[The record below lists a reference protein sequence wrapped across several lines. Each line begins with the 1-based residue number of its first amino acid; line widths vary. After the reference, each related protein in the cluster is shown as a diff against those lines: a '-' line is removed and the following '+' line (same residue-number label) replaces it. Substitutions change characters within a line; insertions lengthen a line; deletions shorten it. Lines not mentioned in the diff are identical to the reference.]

1 MRMLFVG
8 LTAVAALFAGASAAR
23 AEVVD
28 VSATGFQ
35 LVHKTTVK
43 APKAQ
48 VYLALL
54 NVGKWWNPA
63 HSYSNNAAN
72 LSIEPRPGGCWCEA
86 LPSGWVEHMRVVFAQ
101 PGERLRFSGGLGPLQ
116 TSGVSG
122 AMEWALAEKDGVTTV
137 TWTYSVGGYARGG
150 FDKLAPGVD
159 AVIGE
164 AQGRFKAY
172 AETGTPE

>member
-1 MRMLFVG
+1 MRRMLLG
-8 LTAVAALFAGASAAR
+8 LTAAAALCAGAAR
-23 AEVVD
+23 AEVAD

-35 LVHKTTVK
+35 LVHKTTIK

-63 HSYSNNAAN
+63 HSYSSNAAN
-72 LSIEPRPGGCWCEA
+72 LSIDPRPGGCWCEA
-86 LPSGWVEHMRVVFAQ
+86 LPGGGVEHMRVVFVQ
-101 PGERLRFSGGLGPLQ
+101 VGERLRFSGGLGPLQ

-122 AMEWALAEKDGVTTV
+122 AMEWSLSETDGITTV
-137 TWTYSVGGYARGG
+137 TWTYSVGGYFKGG
-150 FDKLAPGVD
+150 FAKLAPGVD

-164 AQGRFKAY
+164 VQGRFKSY
-172 AETGTPE
+172 VETGKPH